1 MNKGFPIVHFYLAV
15 ALANL
20 GRRGEAQTAVK
31 AGGALDPSS
40 RFRAGGRP
48 PRAIREHR
56 EAARP
61 IIASH
66 GGRIVE
72 IVGDG
77 LLLEFPPS
85 SAPSKGRL
93 RSRN

>member
-1 MNKGFPIVHFYLAV
+1 MGEDEEGTARAV
-15 ALANL
+15 
-20 GRRGEAQTAVK
+20 
-31 AGGALDPSS
+31 
-40 RFRAGGRP
+40 
-48 PRAIREHR
+48 REHR

-85 SAPSKGRL
+85 SVPSKGRL